1 MSLEVDTQGSA
12 LQHKWIG
19 YHWEVKVTRKTYK
32 PNPDAPY
39 KGGSDEATF
48 TLGGNTETIEKLY
61 NEFIGAKKSLGV

>member
-1 MSLEVDTQGSA
+1 MSVEITKQDYA
-12 LQHKWIG
+12 YQHKWIG

-48 TLGGNTETIEKLY
+48 TLGGNTENIDMMY
-61 NEFIGAKKSLGV
+61 SQFIGAKKSLGV